1 MDYTVFINK
10 ILNIPINIDEIN
22 ERITSYI
29 TDNDIER
36 FFGKEASKY
45 ILLYSD
51 LSRYKSI
58 NQLLPKKKDFKI
70 ILIEEKQLQGH
81 WIAILRYDQTIEV
94 FNSYGTKP
102 SSELNLLSKHQ
113 KEALNENVK
122 WLNLLLNKAIPKF
135 KVIYNTKR
143 FQKVDPNVNTCGRF
157 VLLRILMFLYFN
169 QNLKS
174 FIKFMNL
181 LQLKLQL
188 NGDQIVSSL
197 II

>member
-1 MDYTVFINK
+1 MDYTLFINK

-81 WIAILRYDQTIEV
+81 WIAILRYDQIIEV

-174 FIKFMNL
+174 FIKFMNF

>member
-1 MDYTVFINK
+1 MNYKEFLNK
-10 ILNIPINIDEIN
+10 VLNLPINLDEIN
-22 ERITSYI
+22 HRVSTYI
-29 TDNDIER
+29 TDTDIER
-36 FFGKEASKY
+36 MFGKEASSY

-58 NQLLPKKKDFKI
+58 NHLLPKKKDFKI

-81 WIAILRYDQTIEV
+81 WIAILRYGNTIEV

-135 KVIYNTKR
+135 NVIYNTKR
-143 FQKVDPNVNTCGRF
+143 FQKLKSDSGQEVNTCGRF

-169 QNLKS
+169 KS
-174 FIKFMNL
+174 LNEFIKFMN
-181 LQLKLQL
+181 
-188 NGDQIVSSL
+188 
-197 II
+197 

>member
-135 KVIYNTKR
+135 NVIYNTKR

-174 FIKFMNL
+174 FIKFMNF